1 MSKKRIL
8 NPTIVRE
15 KLEDEAG
22 LIFGLEGGDA
32 KEWCLAKW
40 DAKLDTTS
48 NWAEG
53 NEDLIIYSETTA
65 DDYEVWVCTDNHRGD
80 LNINEDVYYYQG
92 NEQFMERAIEA
103 LRYGGSVWIDSYIA
117 EDMEYDIAEAFT
129 YAYEDEYEGLFEN
142 MKDELLNTEYDEWEK
157 PEDE

>member
-15 KLEDEAG
+15 KLEDESG
-22 LIFGLEGGDA
+22 LIFGLEGDDA
-32 KEWCLAKW
+32 KKWCLDRW
-40 DAKLDTTS
+40 DASFNTTDS
-48 NWAEG
+48 WAEG
-53 NEDLIIYSETTA
+53 HEDVIIYSETTA
-65 DDYEVWVCTDNHRGD
+65 DDYEVWICTNNHKGNI
-80 LNINEDVYYYQG
+80 NINEDVFYYQN
-92 NEQFMERAIEA
+92 NEEFMERAIEA

-142 MKDELLNTEYDEWEK
+142 MKDELLNNGDYDEWEK
-157 PEDE
+157 PE

>member
-15 KLEDEAG
+15 KLEEDG
-22 LIFGLEGGDA
+22 IIFGLEGDDA
-32 KEWCLAKW
+32 KEYCLDKW

-48 NWAEG
+48 SWAEG
-53 NEDLIIYSETTA
+53 HEDLIIYSETTA
-65 DDYEVWVCTDNHRGD
+65 DDYEVWVCTDNHRGN
-80 LNINEDVYYYQG
+80 LNINEDVYYYQD
-92 NEQFMERAIEA
+92 NVEFMERALES

-142 MKDELLNTEYDEWEK
+142 MKDELLNNGDYDEWEK
-157 PEDE
+157 PE

>member
-22 LIFGLEGGDA
+22 LIFGLEGDDA

-48 NWAEG
+48 SWAEG
-53 NEDLIIYSETTA
+53 HEDLIIYSETTA
-65 DDYEVWVCTDNHRGD
+65 DDYEVWVCTDNHRGN

-157 PEDE
+157 PE

>member
-22 LIFGLEGGDA
+22 LIFGLEGDDA
-32 KEWCLAKW
+32 KRFCLDKW
-40 DAKLDTTS
+40 SASFDAKS

-53 NEDLIIYSETTA
+53 HEDLIIYSETTA
-65 DDYEVWVCTDNHRGD
+65 DDYEVWICTDDHNGPRS
-80 LNINEDVYYYQG
+80 INEDVYYYQD
-92 NEQFMERAIEA
+92 NEQFMERAIEC

-117 EDMEYDIAEAFT
+117 DDMEYEIAEAFT

-142 MKDELLNTEYDEWEK
+142 MKEELLNNGDYDEYEK
-157 PEDE
+157 PE

>member
-1 MSKKRIL
+1 MSKKFL
-8 NPTIVRE
+8 DSDIVRE
-15 KLEDEAG
+15 ELRKEGIVPA
-22 LIFGLEGGDA
+22 LEGDDA

-53 NEDLIIYSETTA
+53 HEDIIIYSETTA
-65 DDYEVWVCTDNHRGD
+65 DNYEVWVCTDNHNGNI
-80 LNINEDVYYYQG
+80 NINEDVYYYQS
-92 NEQFMERAIEA
+92 NEDFMERALEA

-129 YAYEDEYEGLFEN
+129 YAYEDEYEGLFDN
-142 MKDELLNTEYDEWEK
+142 MKDELLNNGNYDDYK
-157 PEDE
+157 ED

>member
-22 LIFGLEGGDA
+22 LIFGLEGDDA

-40 DAKLDTTS
+40 DASFDITS
-48 NWAEG
+48 NWAKG
-53 NEDLIIYSETTA
+53 HEDIIIYSETTA
-65 DDYEVWVCTDNHRGD
+65 DDYEVWVCTDNHNGNI
-80 LNINEDVYYYQG
+80 NINEDVYYYQG
-92 NEQFMERAIEA
+92 NEDFMERALEA

-142 MKDELLNTEYDEWEK
+142 MKDELLNNGDYDEWEK
-157 PEDE
+157 PE

>member
-15 KLEDEAG
+15 KLEKDG
-22 LIFGLEGGDA
+22 IIFGLEGDDA
-32 KEWCLAKW
+32 KEYCLDKW
-40 DAKLDTTS
+40 DASFDTTS
-48 NWAEG
+48 SWAEG
-53 NEDLIIYSETTA
+53 HEDIIIYSETTA
-65 DDYEVWVCTDNHRGD
+65 DDYEVWVCTDNHRGN

-92 NEQFMERAIEA
+92 NEQFMERALEA
-103 LRYGGSVWIDSYIA
+103 LRYGGSVWIDSYMA
-117 EDMEYDIAEAFT
+117 EDMEYDICDAFT
-129 YAYEDEYEGLFEN
+129 MAYEDEYEGLFEN